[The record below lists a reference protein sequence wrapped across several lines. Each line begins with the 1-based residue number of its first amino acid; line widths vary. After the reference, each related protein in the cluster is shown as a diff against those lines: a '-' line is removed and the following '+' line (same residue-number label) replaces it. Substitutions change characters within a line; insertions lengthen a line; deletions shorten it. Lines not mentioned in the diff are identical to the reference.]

1 MTVQNIQ
8 SLTAFVWMIFFA
20 VLAAA
25 VYTFLV
31 QSLLS
36 RFVRRLLDA
45 GADSPENAKTL
56 AQLGYRDGLCRSLV
70 RTFAGGG
77 SPLARAVAKQVPDK
91 QEKMGD
97 ELLFAEKPEISY
109 YFPAEN
115 RTKSF
120 EKHYNER
127 VPLVKMAGLF
137 VLLAVAAFAA
147 TGVIR
152 FLGNWASNVVSSDS
166 KKDAYGTV
174 ERDDSL
180 LDEQDK
186 LNREEEERLKQ
197 EQAKA
202 EAEKAGAE
210 DGTDVSE
217 PPENMEN
224 TENSNNSAELNAPDS
239 PENGDTQNPKAEK

>member
-36 RFVRRLLDA
+36 RLVWRLLDA

-77 SPLARAVAKQVPDK
+77 SPLARAVVKQMPDK

-152 FLGNWASNVVSSDS
+152 FLGNWANNVVSSGS

-180 LDEQDK
+180 LDEQEK
-186 LNREEEERLKQ
+186 LNREEEERLKE

-202 EAEKAGAE
+202 DAQKDSAG
-210 DGTDVSE
+210 DGEDVSE
-217 PPENMEN
+217 IPENMEN

>member
-36 RFVRRLLDA
+36 RFVRRLFDA

-56 AQLGYRDGLCRSLV
+56 AQLGYREGLCSLLV

-77 SPLARAVAKQVPDK
+77 SPLARAVVKQAPDK
-91 QEKMGD
+91 QEKTGD
-97 ELLFAEKPEISY
+97 ELLFAEKSEISY

-120 EKHYNER
+120 EKHYSER

-180 LDEQDK
+180 LDEQG
-186 LNREEEERLKQ
+186 R
-197 EQAKA
+197 
-202 EAEKAGAE
+202 GM
-210 DGTDVSE
+210 S
-217 PPENMEN
+217 
-224 TENSNNSAELNAPDS
+224 
-239 PENGDTQNPKAEK
+239 